1 MAMEAV
7 AIARK
12 FTMKALGL
20 DNEAL
25 KEIVANNKGEV
36 EIFNV
41 LALVASKKVEP
52 NRKDPTKTSIRF
64 FGQFDVTNRITGEA
78 GVFPEG
84 YFPGVCE
91 SFLSSQ
97 KDAAGEGAVR
107 VPFVITI
114 KKDLTPNSAQGYI
127 FGCKAYVDK
136 EAGADPFADIRDVL
150 PKVTPMKSLA
160 APEAKKG
167 KK

>member
-1 MAMEAV
+1 MGMEAV

-12 FTMKALGL
+12 FTTKALGL

-25 KEIVANNKGEV
+25 KEIVNTQKGEI

-64 FGQFDVTNRITGEA
+64 FGQFEVTNRLTGES
-78 GVFPEG
+78 GVFPEA
-84 YFPGVCE
+84 YMPGVCE

-97 KDAAGEGAVR
+97 KDAAGEGTPVIA
-107 VPFVITI
+107 FVVTI
-114 KKDLTPNSAQGYI
+114 KKDTAKDSAQGYI
-127 FGCKAYVDK
+127 FGCKAYIDK
-136 EAGADPFADIRDVL
+136 ETGTDPFASVRDVL
-150 PKVTPMKSLA
+150 PEVKPMKALA
-160 APEAKKG
+160 APAGKG

>member
-1 MAMEAV
+1 MAMTAV

-12 FTMKALGL
+12 FTTKALGL
-20 DNEAL
+20 DGEAL
-25 KEIVANNKGEV
+25 KEIVATKKGEI

-41 LALVASKKVEP
+41 LALVASKKQEP

-64 FGQFDVTNRITGEA
+64 FGQFDVTNRLTGEA
-78 GVFPEG
+78 GVFPEA

-91 SFLSSQ
+91 SFLAGQ
-97 KDAAGEGAVR
+97 KDAAGEGSAR
-107 VPFVITI
+107 VPFVITV
-114 KKDLTPNSAQGYI
+114 KQDLTPNSAQGYV

-136 EAGADPFADIRDVL
+136 ENGIDPFADIRDVL
-150 PKVTPMKSLA
+150 PKVTPMKALPA
-160 APEAKKG
+160 EEVKKG